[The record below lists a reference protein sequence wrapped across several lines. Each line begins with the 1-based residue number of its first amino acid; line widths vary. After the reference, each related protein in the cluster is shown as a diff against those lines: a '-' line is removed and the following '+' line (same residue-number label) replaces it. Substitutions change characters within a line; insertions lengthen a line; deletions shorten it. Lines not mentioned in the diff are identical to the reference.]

1 MAKTSSTPTLP
12 PHPLRTFRE
21 IADMTRQHC
30 AIVADL
36 TSSTVQNIE
45 LGKAMLQL
53 DNAELLEAYTGVSA
67 TQLLALQRL
76 WSNGTLT
83 KKQAEIRTVD
93 NKTFSA
99 KSYAAYKAN
108 PVSDEA
114 KRLAIEDIKTR
125 IDLLLGGFGDRHH
138 DFRAAYRRM
147 VQFSLSERERSGL
160 TEADIAE
167 SGRRH
172 AEVESRVM
180 TVQQLAKEKT
190 VGTNQVFT
198 DQIAKNYSPS
208 TKVQVSIERF
218 PSWPFPPKLQGL
230 WLMLNPLAQT
240 GKRTLWRMNFPDK
253 KQYVIYTDSIQ
264 RTGFESTSLD
274 VEFHRAFDESGSLS
288 RDEIKRLGQMRAN
301 LNQLKPSK
309 RKPEADKS

>member
-21 IADMTRQHC
+21 IADMTRQQC

-36 TSSTVQNIE
+36 TPSTVQNIE

-67 TQLLALQRL
+67 THLLALQRL

-114 KRLAIEDIKTR
+114 KRIAIEDIKTR
-125 IDLLLGGFGDRHH
+125 FDLLLGGFSDRHH

-147 VQFSLSERERSGL
+147 VQFSLNERERSGL
-160 TEADIAE
+160 TEADIVE

-180 TVQQLAKEKT
+180 TVQQLAKEED

-198 DQIAKNYSPS
+198 DEIAKNYSPG

-218 PSWPFPPKLQGL
+218 PSWPFPPKLKGL

-253 KQYVIYTDSIQ
+253 KQYVIYTDVMQ
-264 RTGFESTSLD
+264 RSGMEHISLEA
-274 VEFHRAFDESGSLS
+274 EFHRAFDESGSIS
-288 RDEIKRLGQMRAN
+288 RDEIKRLGQLRTN
-301 LNQLKPSK
+301 LNRLKPSK
-309 RKPEADKS
+309 RKPDKS

>member
-12 PHPLRTFRE
+12 LHPLRAFRE
-21 IADMTRQHC
+21 IADMTRQQC

-36 TSSTVQNIE
+36 TPSTVQNIE

-67 TQLLALQRL
+67 THLLALQRL

-93 NKTFSA
+93 NEPFTA
-99 KSYAAYKAN
+99 KSYEAYKAR

-114 KRLAIEDIKTR
+114 KRVAIEDIKTR

-147 VQFSLSERERSGL
+147 VQFSLNERQRAGL
-160 TEADIAE
+160 TEAEIVE

-180 TVQQLAKEKT
+180 TVQQLGKEKDI
-190 VGTNQVFT
+190 GTNPVFT
-198 DQIAKNYSPS
+198 DEIAKNYSPT

-230 WLMLNPLAQT
+230 WLMINPLART
-240 GKRTLWRMNFPDK
+240 GTRTLWRMNFPDK
-253 KQYVIYTDSIQ
+253 KQYVIYTDSIR
-264 RTGFESTSLD
+264 RTGLEDTSLAAD
-274 VEFHRAFDESGSLS
+274 FHKAFDESGSLGKA
-288 RDEIKRLGQMRAN
+288 EIKRLGQMRTN
-301 LNQLKPSK
+301 LNRLKPSK
-309 RKPEADKS
+309 RKPDSDKS

>member
-21 IADMTRQHC
+21 IADMTRQQC

-36 TSSTVQNIE
+36 TPSTVQNIE

-67 TQLLALQRL
+67 THLLALQRL

-99 KSYAAYKAN
+99 KSYATYKAN

-114 KRLAIEDIKTR
+114 KRIAIEDIKTR
-125 IDLLLGGFGDRHH
+125 FDLLLGGFGDRHH

-147 VQFSLSERERSGL
+147 VQFSLNERQRAGL
-160 TEADIAE
+160 TEAEIVE

-180 TVQQLAKEKT
+180 TVQQLGKEKDI
-190 VGTNQVFT
+190 GTHEVFT
-198 DQIAKNYSPS
+198 NEIAKNYSPS

-253 KQYVIYTDSIQ
+253 KQYVIYTDVMQ
-264 RTGFESTSLD
+264 RSGIEHTSLES
-274 VEFHRAFDESGSLS
+274 EFHRAFDESGSLS
-288 RDEIKRLGQMRAN
+288 RDEIKRLGQMRTN
-301 LNQLKPSK
+301 LNRLKPSK
-309 RKPEADKS
+309 RKPDSDKS

>member
-12 PHPLRTFRE
+12 PHPLRAFRE
-21 IADMTRQHC
+21 IAGMTRQQC

-36 TSSTVQNIE
+36 TPSTVQNIE

-67 TQLLALQRL
+67 THLLALQRL
-76 WSNGTLT
+76 WSDENLT
-83 KKQAEIRTVD
+83 KKQAELRTVD
-93 NKTFSA
+93 NKAFTA
-99 KSYAAYKAN
+99 KSYEAYKAK

-114 KRLAIEDIKTR
+114 KRIAIEDIKTR

-147 VQFSLSERERSGL
+147 VQFSLNERERSGL
-160 TEADIAE
+160 TEAEIVE

-180 TVQQLAKEKT
+180 TVQQLAKTED

-198 DQIAKNYSPS
+198 DEIAKNYSPS

-218 PSWPFPPKLQGL
+218 PSWPFPPKLQDL
-230 WLMLNPLAQT
+230 WLILNPLAQT
-240 GKRTLWRMNFPDK
+240 GMRTLWRMNFPDK
-253 KQYVIYTDSIQ
+253 KQYVVYSDTVEN
-264 RTGFESTSLD
+264 TGMGPNSMD
-274 VEFHRAFDESGSLS
+274 PEFYRAFEKSKTISGA
-288 RDEIKRLGQMRAN
+288 EIERLGQMRTN
-301 LNQLKPSK
+301 MNRLKPSK
-309 RKPEADKS
+309 RTKKRED

>member
-21 IADMTRQHC
+21 IADMTRQQC

-36 TSSTVQNIE
+36 TPSTVQNIE

-67 TQLLALQRL
+67 THLLALQRL

-93 NKTFSA
+93 NEPFTA
-99 KSYAAYKAN
+99 KSYEAYKAR

-114 KRLAIEDIKTR
+114 KRIAIEDIKTR

-147 VQFSLSERERSGL
+147 VQFSLNERQRAGL
-160 TEADIAE
+160 TEAEIVE

-180 TVQQLAKEKT
+180 TVQQLAKIQD

-198 DQIAKNYSPS
+198 DEIAKNYNPS

-253 KQYVIYTDSIQ
+253 KQYVIYTDVMQ
-264 RTGFESTSLD
+264 RSGIEHTSLES
-274 VEFHRAFDESGSLS
+274 EFHRAFDESGSLS
-288 RDEIKRLGQMRAN
+288 RDEIKRLSQMRAN

-309 RKPEADKS
+309 RKPDSDKS

>member
-12 PHPLRTFRE
+12 PHPLRAFRE
-21 IADMTRQHC
+21 IADMTRQQC

-36 TSSTVQNIE
+36 TPSTVQNIE

-67 TQLLALQRL
+67 THLLALQRL

-93 NKTFSA
+93 NEPFTA
-99 KSYAAYKAN
+99 KSYEAYKAR

-114 KRLAIEDIKTR
+114 KRIAIEDIKTR

-147 VQFSLSERERSGL
+147 VQFSLNERERSGL
-160 TEADIAE
+160 TEAEIVE

-180 TVQQLAKEKT
+180 TVQQLAKTKD
-190 VGTNQVFT
+190 VGTHEVFT
-198 DQIAKNYSPS
+198 NEIAKHYNPS

-218 PSWPFPPKLQGL
+218 PSWPFPPKLQDF
-230 WLMLNPLAQT
+230 WLMINPLART
-240 GKRTLWRMNFPDK
+240 GIRTLWRMNFPDK
-253 KQYVIYTDSIQ
+253 KQYVIYSDLIRATGMERGSIDA
-264 RTGFESTSLD
+264 EY
-274 VEFHRAFDESGSLS
+274 HRAFDETGSLS
-288 RDEIKRLGQMRAN
+288 REEIKRLGQMRAN

-309 RKPEADKS
+309 RKPDSDKS

>member
-12 PHPLRTFRE
+12 PHPLRAFRE
-21 IADMTRQHC
+21 IADMTRQQC

-36 TSSTVQNIE
+36 TPSTVQNIE

-67 TQLLALQRL
+67 THLLALQRL

-93 NKTFSA
+93 NEPFTA
-99 KSYAAYKAN
+99 KSYEAYKAR

-114 KRLAIEDIKTR
+114 KRIAIEDIKTR

-147 VQFSLSERERSGL
+147 VQFSLNERQRAGL
-160 TEADIAE
+160 TEAEIVE

-180 TVQQLAKEKT
+180 TVQQLAKEKDI
-190 VGTNQVFT
+190 GTHEVFT
-198 DQIAKNYSPS
+198 NEIAKHYNPS

-218 PSWPFPPKLQGL
+218 PSWPFPPKLQDF
-230 WLMLNPLAQT
+230 WLMINPLART
-240 GKRTLWRMNFPDK
+240 GIRTLWRMNFPDK
-253 KQYVIYTDSIQ
+253 KQYVIYSDLIRATGMERGSIDA
-264 RTGFESTSLD
+264 EY
-274 VEFHRAFDESGSLS
+274 HRAFDETGSLS
-288 RDEIKRLGQMRAN
+288 REEIKRLGQMRTN
-301 LNQLKPSK
+301 LNRLKPSK
-309 RKPEADKS
+309 RKPDSDKS

>member
-12 PHPLRTFRE
+12 PHPLRTFRD
-21 IADMTRQHC
+21 IADMTRQQC

-36 TSSTVQNIE
+36 TPSTVQNIE

-67 TQLLALQRL
+67 THLLALQRL
-76 WSNGTLT
+76 WSDGKLT
-83 KKQAEIRTVD
+83 KKQAEIRTLD
-93 NKTFSA
+93 HKPFTA

-147 VQFSLSERERSGL
+147 VQFSLNERERSGL
-160 TEADIAE
+160 TEADIVE

-180 TVQQLAKEKT
+180 TVQQLAKEKD
-190 VGTNQVFT
+190 VGTNEVFT
-198 DQIAKNYSPS
+198 EQIVKNYSPS

-230 WLMLNPLAQT
+230 WLMLNPLART

-253 KQYVIYTDSIQ
+253 KQYVIYSDLI
-264 RTGFESTSLD
+264 RATGMEHTSLD
-274 VEFHRAFDESGSLS
+274 AEFHHAFDESGSLS
-288 RDEIKRLGQMRAN
+288 RDDIKHLGHMRAN
-301 LNQLKPSK
+301 LNRLKPSK
-309 RKPEADKS
+309 RNPESDKS

>member
-21 IADMTRQHC
+21 IADMTRQQC

-36 TSSTVQNIE
+36 TPSTVQNIE

-53 DNAELLEAYTGVSA
+53 DNAELLEAYTGVNA
-67 TQLLALQRL
+67 THLLALQRL

-93 NKTFSA
+93 NEPFTA
-99 KSYAAYKAN
+99 KSYEAYKAR

-114 KRLAIEDIKTR
+114 KRIAIEDIKTR

-147 VQFSLSERERSGL
+147 VQFSLNERQRAGL
-160 TEADIAE
+160 TEAEIVE

-180 TVQQLAKEKT
+180 TVQQLAKIQD

-198 DQIAKNYSPS
+198 DEIAKNYNPS

-253 KQYVIYTDSIQ
+253 KQYVIYTDVMQ
-264 RTGFESTSLD
+264 RSGIEHTSLES
-274 VEFHRAFDESGSLS
+274 EFHRAFDESGSLS
-288 RDEIKRLGQMRAN
+288 RDEIKRLSQMRAN

-309 RKPEADKS
+309 RKPDSDKS

>member
-21 IADMTRQHC
+21 IADMTRQQC

-36 TSSTVQNIE
+36 TPSTVQNIE

-67 TQLLALQRL
+67 THLLALQRL

-93 NKTFSA
+93 NEPFTA
-99 KSYAAYKAN
+99 KSYEAYKAR

-114 KRLAIEDIKTR
+114 KRIAIEDIKTR

-147 VQFSLSERERSGL
+147 VQFSLNERQRAGL
-160 TEADIAE
+160 TEAEIVE

-180 TVQQLAKEKT
+180 TVQQLAKEKDI
-190 VGTNQVFT
+190 GTHEVFT
-198 DQIAKNYSPS
+198 NEIAKHYNPS

-218 PSWPFPPKLQGL
+218 PSWPFPPKLQDF
-230 WLMLNPLAQT
+230 WLMINPLART
-240 GKRTLWRMNFPDK
+240 GIRTLWRMNFPDK
-253 KQYVIYTDSIQ
+253 KQYVIYSDLIRATGMERGSIDA
-264 RTGFESTSLD
+264 EY
-274 VEFHRAFDESGSLS
+274 HRAFDETGSLS
-288 RDEIKRLGQMRAN
+288 REEIKRLGQMRTN
-301 LNQLKPSK
+301 LNRLKPSK
-309 RKPEADKS
+309 RKPDSDKS